1 MFAKSIIT
9 LFTLAVVATATL
21 DPATSNTKGKYP
33 SSPSCSG
40 IYNYAPE
47 NSYSNFYTVT
57 KTSKA
62 IQAAE
67 CSHNTRVSG
76 TQTFA
81 VFTQDHQ
88 YDGNHGYPY
97 GTCEAYT
104 CEPGT
109 AMKSNSDKWTFFWSD
124 AGEESGEGAGCIKR
138 PKDGTCV
145 FENSDGT
152 FVYGGSNCV

>member
-1 MFAKSIIT
+1 MLWYVDSAHILVLSI
-9 LFTLAVVATATL
+9 VSDL
-21 DPATSNTKGKYP
+21 D
-33 SSPSCSG
+33 
-40 IYNYAPE
+40 I
-47 NSYSNFYTVT
+47 VT

-88 YDGNHGYPY
+88 YDGNYGYPY

-109 AMKSNSDKWTFFWSD
+109 EMKSDSDKWTFFWSD
-124 AGEESGEGAGCIKR
+124 AGEESGEGAGCIKS
-138 PKDGTCV
+138 PKDGSCGC
-145 FENSDGT
+145 EN
-152 FVYGGSNCV
+152 

>member
-1 MFAKSIIT
+1 MFAKSILTILT
-9 LFTLAVVATATL
+9 IAVAATATL
-21 DPATSNTKGKYP
+21 QPASSNTKGKYP
-33 SSPSCSG
+33 SSPGCS
-40 IYNYAPE
+40 
-47 NSYSNFYTVT
+47 VT

-88 YDGNHGYPY
+88 YDGNYGYPY

-104 CEPGT
+104 CAPGT
-109 AMKSNSDKWTFFWSD
+109 KMKSNSDKWTFYWSD
-124 AGEESGEGAGCIKR
+124 AGEQSGEGAGCIKS
-138 PKDGTCV
+138 PKDGSCGC
-145 FENSDGT
+145 ENSDGT
-152 FVYGGSNCV
+152 FIYGGKNCK